1 MTAKLGG
8 EGMGSFNSAY
18 DLYNPICA
26 LATAG
31 FPIAISRMVSEN
43 MAKKRYND
51 VRRIHNVS
59 VPLFFISGTLG
70 FLLIV
75 AGSFIH
81 PKLIN
86 NTGVFFVDLALSP
99 TVLFVCLISI
109 YRGYYQ
115 GMKDMT
121 PTAVSEV
128 IDKICHLVVGLGL
141 CYFIM
146 DYGMN
151 EYYQKGTVF
160 SIPYQSESLA
170 RSALL
175 PISAAGAILGVT
187 IGSIVSFLYLFIK
200 YKREGS
206 RITEEQLK
214 NSPSARSFKETFMSL
229 VKIALPIGL
238 GAFLMNTASFI
249 DGTLIQGRISHIMN
263 TNPESL
269 MEVYR
274 GLISSE
280 TVQRGTTHTFLYGIF
295 GYSAPVIMLV
305 NSVAEMFG
313 VSALPSITSAWVT
326 GDRKKIKSSIE
337 TVLKMTMLFTIP
349 AGFGLVA
356 LSGPLM
362 NLLYSDTPSEAY
374 IASKVLMIMGIAVI
388 FSSTTTPV
396 CSMLQAVGRADLPV
410 KLLVIGMVIKITLN
424 YSLVGIPQIN
434 IQGAGVGTLV
444 NYMFVLI
451 AALYFLCKE
460 TYIIPDFKSIFIKP
474 LAAGLISAL
483 SAYFSHKFLCQIFP
497 CKISTLIAIGI
508 AVLIYLISMILFR
521 AITASDIKMLP
532 KGEKFLKVLE
542 KMKWI

>member
-1 MTAKLGG
+1 
-8 EGMGSFNSAY
+8 
-18 DLYNPICA
+18 
-26 LATAG
+26 
-31 FPIAISRMVSEN
+31 
-43 MAKKRYND
+43 
-51 VRRIHNVS
+51 
-59 VPLFFISGTLG
+59 
-70 FLLIV
+70 
-75 AGSFIH
+75 
-81 PKLIN
+81 
-86 NTGVFFVDLALSP
+86 
-99 TVLFVCLISI
+99 
-109 YRGYYQ
+109 
-115 GMKDMT
+115 
-121 PTAVSEV
+121 
-128 IDKICHLVVGLGL
+128 
-141 CYFIM
+141 
-146 DYGMN
+146 
-151 EYYQKGTVF
+151 
-160 SIPYQSESLA
+160 
-170 RSALL
+170 
-175 PISAAGAILGVT
+175 
-187 IGSIVSFLYLFIK
+187 
-200 YKREGS
+200 
-206 RITEEQLK
+206 
-214 NSPSARSFKETFMSL
+214 
-229 VKIALPIGL
+229 
-238 GAFLMNTASFI
+238 
-249 DGTLIQGRISHIMN
+249 
-263 TNPESL
+263 
-269 MEVYR
+269 
-274 GLISSE
+274 
-280 TVQRGTTHTFLYGIF
+280 
-295 GYSAPVIMLV
+295 MLV

>member
-1 MTAKLGG
+1 
-8 EGMGSFNSAY
+8 MGSFNSAY

-43 MAKKRYND
+43 MTKKRYND
-51 VRRIHNVS
+51 VKRIHDVS
-59 VPLFFISGTLG
+59 VPLFFISGTIG
-70 FLLIV
+70 FLLIIG
-75 AGSFIH
+75 GSFIH

-86 NTGVFFVDLALSP
+86 NPGVFFVDLALAP

-128 IDKICHLVVGLGL
+128 IDKACHLIVGLGL
-141 CYFIM
+141 CYGIM
-146 DYGMN
+146 SYGMN

-206 RITEEQLK
+206 RVTKEQL
-214 NSPSARSFKETFMSL
+214 NGSPVAKSYKDTFMSL
-229 VKIALPIGL
+229 LKIALPIGL
-238 GAFLMNTASFI
+238 GAFLMNAASFI
-249 DGTLIQGRISHIMN
+249 DGTLIQDRINHIMS
-263 TNPESL
+263 TEPESL
-269 MEVYR
+269 MNVYK
-274 GLISSE
+274 GLINPE
-280 TVQRGTTHTFLYGIF
+280 IVQRGTTHTFLYGIF
-295 GYSAPVIMLV
+295 GYSSPVIMLV

-313 VSALPSITSAWVT
+313 VSALPSVTSAWVT
-326 GDRKKIKSSIE
+326 GDRQKIKSSIE

-388 FSSTTTPV
+388 FSATTTPV

-424 YSLVGIPQIN
+424 YALVGIPQIN

-444 NYMFVLI
+444 DFMFVLI
-451 AALYFLCKE
+451 ASLYFLCRE

-474 LAAGLISAL
+474 LSAGMVSAT
-483 SAYFSHKFLCQIFP
+483 SAYFSHKLLCQIFQS
-497 CKISTLIAIGI
+497 KVSTLISIII
-508 AVLIYLISMILFR
+508 AVLIYLISMLMFK

-542 KMKWI
+542 KLKWI